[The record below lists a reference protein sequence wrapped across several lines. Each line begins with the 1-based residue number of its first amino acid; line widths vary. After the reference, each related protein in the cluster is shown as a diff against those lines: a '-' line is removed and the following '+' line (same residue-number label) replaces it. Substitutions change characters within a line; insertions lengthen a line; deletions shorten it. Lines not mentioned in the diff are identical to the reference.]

1 MSDSTAGRGSASSP
15 KGKEILLVASGD
27 SRPAANKMCWPA
39 QKALEEALARAF
51 QAEGYPLRR
60 AHPYLPDQG
69 HGFLHSQRHGMD
81 VFSSIPADAPLV
93 VAEAVWQYSHHVL
106 PGLRGHRGPILT
118 VANWSGQWP
127 GLVGLLNLNASLR
140 KAGTAYSTTWSK
152 DFTDPFFRRCLQEWL
167 TTGTVSHDQRHVSD
181 LDVKALPR
189 EARELGE
196 NLAHELQ
203 HRRAILGVFDE
214 GCMGMYNA
222 FIDDE
227 LLNPLGIF
235 KERLSQSALLAAMKS
250 VPENEAR
257 AVRAWLDQRHVR
269 FVTGPNPETD
279 LTNEQI
285 LEQCKMYVA
294 AVRIA
299 AHFGCDAI
307 GIQYQQG
314 LKDMAP
320 ASDLVEG
327 LLNNVERPA
336 VSDSES
342 GKELYAG
349 QPLPHFNEVDECA
362 GVDALITNR
371 VWTALGLDP
380 ATTLHDVRW
389 GEHYKGDGVDD
400 FVWVYQISGA
410 APASH
415 YIGGY
420 SGAISE
426 RQPPMYFHLGGGT
439 LKGVCK
445 PGEIVWSRVF
455 VDKGRLHADLGWAS
469 VVKLPEAET
478 QRRWKETTSQW
489 PIMHAVLHGI
499 TRDQFMARHASN
511 HVNVAYVPSTE
522 LALKALGAKA
532 AMFAALG
539 IKVHL
544 CGQQPATKAAS

>member
-1 MSDSTAGRGSASSP
+1 VSDSTVGSGSSSSTN
-15 KGKEILLVASGD
+15 GKEVLLVASGD
-27 SRPAANKMCWPA
+27 SRPAANKMCWAA
-39 QKALEEALARAF
+39 QQALEEGLTRAF
-51 QAEGYPLRR
+51 QAEGYALRR
-60 AHPYLPDQG
+60 AHPYLPEQG
-69 HGFLHSQRHGMD
+69 HGFLDGQRRGMD
-81 VFSSIPADAPLV
+81 VFLSIPADAPLV

-140 KAGTAYSTTWSK
+140 KAGRAYSTTWSK
-152 DFTDPFFRRCLQEWL
+152 DFTDPFFRRCLREWL
-167 TTGTVSHDQRHVSD
+167 ASGTVSHDRTHVSD
-181 LDVKALPR
+181 LDVGTLPR

-196 NLAHELQ
+196 KLARDLQ

-222 FIDDE
+222 IIDDE
-227 LLNPLGIF
+227 LLNALGIF
-235 KERLSQSALLAAMKS
+235 KERLSQSALLAAMKA
-250 VPENEAR
+250 VPDSEAR
-257 AVRAWLDQRHVR
+257 AVKTWLDQRCVR

-285 LEQCKMYVA
+285 LEQCKLYVA
-294 AVRIA
+294 AVRMG

-320 ASDLVEG
+320 ASDLAEG
-327 LLNNVERPA
+327 LLNNVERPPVA
-336 VSDSES
+336 DPES
-342 GKELYAG
+342 GKELYAK

-371 VWTALGLDP
+371 VWTALGFDP

-389 GEHYKGDGVDD
+389 GEHYIGDGMDD
-400 FVWVYQISGA
+400 FVWVFQISGA

-415 YIGGY
+415 FIGGY
-420 SGAISE
+420 AGASSE
-426 RQPPMYFHLGGGT
+426 RQPPMYFRLGGGT

-455 VDKGRLHADLGWAS
+455 VEKGSLHADLGFAS

-511 HVNVAYVPSTE
+511 HLNVAYVPSADVAAT
-522 LALKALGAKA
+522 ALGAKA

-539 IKVHL
+539 VKVHL
-544 CGQQPATKAAS
+544 CGRLPGIKS